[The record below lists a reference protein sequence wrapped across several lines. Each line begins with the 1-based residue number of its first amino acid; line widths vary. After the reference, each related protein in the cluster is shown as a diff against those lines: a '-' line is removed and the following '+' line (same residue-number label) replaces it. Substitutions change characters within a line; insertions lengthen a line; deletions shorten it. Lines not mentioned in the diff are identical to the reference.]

1 MASQV
6 MRILKEGFCPMAEIT
21 STRGA
26 ARAQEPTV
34 GPWLAYDLGEQIEQL
49 QQEPYWQSGRN
60 SKTIVHHEDFR
71 MVVTAIQANTTIHEH
86 RTAGR
91 LAVQI
96 LRGHMRMHAN
106 GEEFDLPAGRILVV
120 DQAVPYDMHAIED
133 SAFLLTIAWPGGDR

>member
-6 MRILKEGFCPMAEIT
+6 MRILKEGFYPMAEIT

-133 SAFLLTIAWPGGDR
+133 SAFLHTIAWPDGDR

>member
-1 MASQV
+1 
-6 MRILKEGFCPMAEIT
+6 MRQNT

-26 ARAQEPTV
+26 ARAQQPTV
-34 GPWLAYDLGEQIEQL
+34 GPWLAFDLGEQIEQL

-71 MVVTAIQANTTIHEH
+71 MVVTAIRANTTIHEH

-106 GEEFDLPAGRILVV
+106 GDEFDLPAGRVV
-120 DQAVPYDMHAIED
+120 VLDQAVPYDIHAVED
-133 SAFLLTIAWPGGDR
+133 SAFLLTIAWPEGER

>member
-1 MASQV
+1 MAQ
-6 MRILKEGFCPMAEIT
+6 IT

-34 GPWLAYDLGEQIEQL
+34 GPWLAYDLSEQIQQL
-49 QQEPYWQSGRN
+49 QEEPYWQSGRN
-60 SKTIVHHEDFR
+60 SKTIVHHDDFR

-91 LAVQI
+91 LSVQI

-106 GEEFDLPAGRILVV
+106 GEEFDLPSGTILVV
-120 DQAVPYDMHAIED
+120 DQAVPYDIHAIED
-133 SAFLLTIAWPGGDR
+133 SAFLLTIAWPDGDR

>member
-6 MRILKEGFCPMAEIT
+6 MRILKEGFYPMAEIT

-133 SAFLLTIAWPGGDR
+133 SAFLLTIAWPDGDR

>member
-1 MASQV
+1 
-6 MRILKEGFCPMAEIT
+6 MRISEEGFRTMAQNT
-21 STRGA
+21 SPRGA

-34 GPWLAYDLGEQIEQL
+34 GPWLDFDLSEQIEQL
-49 QQEPYWQSGRN
+49 QKEPYWQSGRN

-86 RTAGR
+86 STAGR

-106 GEEFDLPAGRILVV
+106 GEEFDLPVGRILVI
-120 DQAVPYDMHAIED
+120 DQAVPYDIHAIED
-133 SAFLLTIAWPGGDR
+133 SAFLLTIAWPDGER